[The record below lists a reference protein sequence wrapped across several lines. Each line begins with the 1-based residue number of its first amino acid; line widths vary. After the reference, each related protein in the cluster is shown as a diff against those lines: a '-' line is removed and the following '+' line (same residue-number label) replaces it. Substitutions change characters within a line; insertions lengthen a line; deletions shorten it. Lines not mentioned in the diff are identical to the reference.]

1 MDYRPLLLLLLCLP
15 ALTQANTMNERL
27 AVLERDIEAL
37 RVELDIPALA
47 LVLVDREQVLLSK
60 TYGVIDRDSRGSF
73 GPDHYF
79 RIGSIT
85 KTFTAL
91 AALRL
96 VQEGR
101 LALDDRVN
109 DIDPVLDID
118 NPWRKSDPVTIEQ
131 LLEHTAG
138 LNDLTAREFEYN
150 EPLTLEQAFSL
161 SPGSRQVRWPPGRHH
176 SYSNNSPGLLAHVIG
191 KITAMRFEDYMD
203 RAVLRPLGMDS
214 ATLFPE
220 PRVMQ
225 HLVTGYD
232 SDGKTAI
239 PYWHMTYRAF
249 GAMNLKPADM
259 APFLQLFLNR
269 GMHGNRVFLDSALIE
284 RMETP
289 RTTLAA
295 RSGLKFGY
303 GLNLY
308 TSLHDGHVFYGHG
321 GDADGYLSRFG
332 YQKEAGLAYY
342 LGINVFRNADL
353 TRIRKR
359 VQDFIV
365 AGLPEPEA
373 NTADVPT
380 TVLKTYSG
388 EYESVSWRFPNTP
401 AAEVTRQRLVIV
413 LRDAQ
418 LMLRKDGQSDRLLLP
433 VTRQHFRFEDE
444 PVATLAFIEHEGELY
459 LQTNDGNYRKINKG
473 SNKGSVTTEKH
484 SH

>member
-1 MDYRPLLLLLLCLP
+1 MLVFQLHCSMPVKYHNLLFSLLLIMTPCVC
-15 ALTQANTMNERL
+15 ANTINKQLIRL
-27 AVLERDIEAL
+27 DRDIEAL

-47 LVLVDREQVLLSK
+47 LVLVDRDQVLLSK
-60 TYGVIDRDSRGSF
+60 TYGVIDRDSREPF

-91 AALRL
+91 AVLRL

-101 LALDDRVN
+101 LALDDRVG
-109 DIDPVLDID
+109 DIVPKPDID
-118 NPWRKSDPVTIEQ
+118 NPWRQSDPITIEH

-150 EPLTLEQAFSL
+150 KPLTLEQAFRL

-176 SYSNNSPGLLAHVIG
+176 SYSNNNPGLLAHVIE
-191 KITAMRFEDYMD
+191 KITAMRFEDYME

-220 PRVMQ
+220 PRVME

-249 GAMNLKPADM
+249 GALNLKPADM

-269 GMHGNRVFLDSALIE
+269 GLHGNGVFLDSDLIE

-295 RSGLKFGY
+295 RSGLDFGY

-308 TSLHDGHVFYGHG
+308 AFLHDGHVFYGHG

-332 YQKEAGLAYY
+332 YQKQAGLACFV
-342 LGINVFRNADL
+342 GINVFRNRDL
-353 TRIRKR
+353 DRIRRR

-365 AGLPEPEA
+365 ARLPEPEA
-373 NTADVPT
+373 KTADVPA
-380 TVLKTYSG
+380 TVLETYSG
-388 EYESVSWRFPNTP
+388 EYESVSWRFPNAP
-401 AAEVTRQRLVIV
+401 ADEVSRQRLSIAIK
-413 LRDAQ
+413 DTQ
-418 LMLRKDGQSDRLLLP
+418 LLLRKDDGKQRLLLP
-433 VTRQHFRFEDE
+433 VTRQHFRYQDE
-444 PVATLAFIEHEGELY
+444 PVATMAFIEHEGELY
-459 LQTNDGNYRKINKG
+459 LQTNDGNYRKINR
-473 SNKGSVTTEKH
+473 
-484 SH
+484 